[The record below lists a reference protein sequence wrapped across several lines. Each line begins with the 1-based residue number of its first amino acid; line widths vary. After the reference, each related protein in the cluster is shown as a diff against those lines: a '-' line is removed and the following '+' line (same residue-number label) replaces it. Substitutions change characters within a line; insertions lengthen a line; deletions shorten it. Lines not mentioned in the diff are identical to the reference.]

1 MKKVPAAGGNLPSC
15 HDTPPKI
22 PLTEGVR
29 LIGVTASRLGPPLSM
44 ASLFSEDRDKRNR
57 AAAAMDEIQARFGRK
72 ALQKGF
78 WLEEKK

>member
-1 MKKVPAAGGNLPSC
+1 
-15 HDTPPKI
+15 
-22 PLTEGVR
+22 
-29 LIGVTASRLGPPLSM
+29 M